1 MATADEKE
9 LQMFLDKV
17 DMVGSVIKNLN
28 CDDKTVQEEAFKIAD
43 KYLEKNTEKT
53 CVDRSIIN
61 KQQDVSDSIMTFDK
75 PEMSQEEF
83 ICSMEKDIEERN
95 LRKARNTENAL
106 IWKEKGNKHFVQNEN
121 TDAVRC
127 YSEAIQL
134 VPDNIVHYTNR
145 AQAYLKLKQYGEALN
160 DCDTALKLD
169 KRSVKALVL
178 KGRTL
183 GSLKNFDQALTIF
196 NKVLAIDPK
205 QTKMINNYIDETR
218 ALQQLNIDEEKTLSL
233 YSNDEDDN
241 AKKIHNNINRLR
253 KGCQS
258 DLQQIISVLCD
269 LKDAVKTN
277 ELRTLFRIRNGFNII
292 NENATLRKIL
302 TSCNSLS
309 KDEVEIAVILVELFS
324 STSLDNAYNSELICQ
339 QEVILNTVSFFLQTE
354 STLRSVFESVQ
365 FIYRL
370 SQFPK
375 TRTRIVK
382 LNSFQSIFDNLLR
395 IINDGGDVAII
406 ATGSLNNFALE
417 ASFLVKFQERLL
429 QSFIPN
435 VINMMVLLYSSHDK
449 QSAKVFPMIASS
461 ISTISNIFREKHL
474 RLLYN
479 NDMHIW
485 KVTLSLIKVYMKS
498 EDSHELRVVEACVG
512 MLMNLSA
519 SSASFSKDVV
529 FQVSEMLPN
538 LLVCKSEKVVER
550 ICGTLSHVLDKN
562 TLLLEN
568 IINTNIYKIFFQL
581 IKGSYTDVQKHLI
594 KCLVILTNQNDS
606 VVQNIYSEKVLK
618 ILLRFLLLDDCTVVG
633 NTALCLSHCSKN
645 KNIVSSLIHTT
656 IIKDLLIGATNDT
669 FPKNA
674 RHNCALAI
682 GKYAIADQR
691 YLEQLRTLHGMEILH
706 QVIKEN
712 NLV

>member
-1 MATADEKE
+1 MATVDEKD

-17 DMVGSVIKNLN
+17 DMVGSVIKNLS

-53 CVDRSIIN
+53 GVDRSIIN

-83 ICSMEKDIEERN
+83 IRSMEKDIEERN

-106 IWKEKGNKHFVQNEN
+106 TWKEKGNKHFVQNEN
-121 TDAVRC
+121 IDAVRC

-145 AQAYLKLKQYGEALN
+145 AQAYLKLKQYDEALK

-183 GSLKNFDQALTIF
+183 GLLKNFDQALTIF

-218 ALQQLNIDEEKTLSL
+218 ALQQLNVDEEKTLSL

-258 DLQQIISVLCD
+258 DLQQIISVICE

-309 KDEVEIAVILVELFS
+309 KDEVEIAVLLVELFS
-324 STSLDNAYNSELICQ
+324 STSLDNACNSEVICQ

-375 TRTRIVK
+375 TRIRIIK
-382 LNSFQSIFDNLLR
+382 LNSFQSMFDNLLR
-395 IINDGGDVAII
+395 IINDGGDVAIM

-417 ASFLVKFQERLL
+417 ASFLTKFQEKL

-449 QSAKVFPMIASS
+449 QSAKVFPIIASS

-474 RLLYN
+474 RLFYN

-485 KVTLSLIKVYMKS
+485 KVTLSLIKVYIKS
-498 EDSHELRVVEACVG
+498 KNSHDLRVVEACVG

-519 SSASFSKDVV
+519 SSVSFSEDVV
-529 FQVSEMLPN
+529 FQVSEILPD

-550 ICGTLSHVLDKN
+550 ISGTLSHVLDKN
-562 TLLLEN
+562 NLLIEN
-568 IINTNIYKIFFQL
+568 IINKNIYKIFLQL
-581 IKGSYTDVQKHLI
+581 IKGSNTDVQKHLI

-645 KNIVSSLIHTT
+645 KNIVNSLIPTT
-656 IIKDLLIGATNDT
+656 IIKDLLVGATNDK
-669 FPKNA
+669 FSKNA

-691 YLEQLRTLHGMEILH
+691 YLEQLRSLHGMEILH